1 MIGVDIAKGEDV
13 TVVTDW
19 AILDDGAMQAVKQQ
33 VS

>member
-1 MIGVDIAKGEDV
+1 MGVDIAKGEDV

-19 AILDDGAMQAVKQQ
+19 AILDDGAAKVVNQQ

>member
-1 MIGVDIAKGEDV
+1 MGVDIAKGEDV

-19 AILDDGAMQAVKQQ
+19 AILDDDAAKVVNQQ

>member
-1 MIGVDIAKGEDV
+1 MGVDIAKGEDV

-19 AILDDGAMQAVKQQ
+19 AILDDGSTKVVKQQ

>member
-1 MIGVDIAKGEDV
+1 MGVDIAKGEDV

-19 AILDDGAMQAVKQQ
+19 AILDDGKMKAVKQQ